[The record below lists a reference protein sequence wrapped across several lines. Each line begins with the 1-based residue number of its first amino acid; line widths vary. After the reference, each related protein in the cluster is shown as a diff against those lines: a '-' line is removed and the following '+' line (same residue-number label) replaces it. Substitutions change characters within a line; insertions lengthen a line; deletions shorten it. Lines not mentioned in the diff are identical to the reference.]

1 MKSGNKKGNKNNGKG
16 NSKGGLNNN
25 TSTVPSVIHSIH
37 KEEEPKDDDIKPFL
51 ELLSKSDHSTTD
63 PTTTTTT
70 KTTSTTLLEEQQL
83 ALAEDSKEEMVAEVQ
98 EEEEISKELF
108 LPPIINFST
117 IITTEEEGGEEEMA
131 LDGSSSWRDVDSPLK
146 KGIEKDFLVEKGKE
160 EKLVS
165 SVGENT
171 SHKTASTC
179 MSDLTNIP
187 SDKNI
192 VQSAAQNHHPSLFQ
206 SIMSVILS
214 LLGPIVV
221 VVLDT
226 IRTIMSFYQQLIS
239 QSLTTLH
246 GWMSAAVSWY
256 LCTLLWL
263 VTLPYFFAV
272 EALTFALRAVVTA
285 VVYFLN
291 HTPGGNKIPTVGEI
305 NSSASSAVPL
315 SGPLAQ

>member
-37 KEEEPKDDDIKPFL
+37 KEEERKDDDIKPFL

-63 PTTTTTT
+63 PTTTTT
-70 KTTSTTLLEEQQL
+70 SNLLKEQQL

-117 IITTEEEGGEEEMA
+117 IITTEEEGEGEEMA

-146 KGIEKDFLVEKGKE
+146 KGIEKDFQVEKEKD
-160 EKLVS
+160 EKLHS
-165 SVGENT
+165 LVGENT

-192 VQSAAQNHHPSLFQ
+192 VQSAAQNPSLFQ

-221 VVLDT
+221 LVIDT
-226 IRTIMSFYQQLIS
+226 VRTIMSFYQQLIS
-239 QSLTTLH
+239 QSLTTLQ
-246 GWMSAAVSWY
+246 GWMEAAVSWY

-263 VTLPYFFAV
+263 ITLPYFLAV

-291 HTPGGNKIPTVGEI
+291 HTPGGSKIPTVGEI
-305 NSSASSAVPL
+305 NTSASSAVPL
-315 SGPLAQ
+315 SGALAQ